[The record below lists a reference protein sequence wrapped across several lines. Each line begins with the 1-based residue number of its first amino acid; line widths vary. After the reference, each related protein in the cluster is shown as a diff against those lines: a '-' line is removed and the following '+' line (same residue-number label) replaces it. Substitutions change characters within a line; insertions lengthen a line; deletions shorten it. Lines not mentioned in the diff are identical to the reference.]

1 MLSADSGRTQDLAAP
16 DASRL
21 GAIRDTC
28 GVEPVL
34 WLVAPVLVTVIVAA
48 LLLWRD
54 RAPSPA
60 DAQELQRE
68 KLTRI
73 EQVLRPDE
81 QSDPR

>member
-1 MLSADSGRTQDLAAP
+1 
-16 DASRL
+16 
-21 GAIRDTC
+21 
-28 GVEPVL
+28 VEPVL
-34 WLVAPVLVTVIVAA
+34 WLIAPLVVTVVVAA

-54 RAPSPA
+54 RAPNPA

-68 KLTRI
+68 KLARI